1 MFKFFTFVRATFI
14 DLIELIKNS
23 SNFLQ
28 QKLPPLVASNL
39 MVPNPNGSRFWFYV
53 NESLKKITTL
63 IMMKLKAG
71 SYIIC
76 VGLGHIQS
84 NELTHTS
91 ADLTDIN
98 KRVIQVLWLLGLDSK
113 FSFWR
118 SRYWTTSFE
127 PILSGIFSCVCQLF
141 PPNNLREKNL
151 ENCYQPIGL
160 LREASRHPLT
170 THTHTHTQEVRMYLR
185 DK

>member
-1 MFKFFTFVRATFI
+1 MFKFFRFVRATFI

-98 KRVIQVLWLLGLDSK
+98 KRVIQVLWLLSLDSN
-113 FSFWR
+113 FHFDGHVTEQLVLSPYFLESSPVFASSFLLTIFGEKKIWK
-118 SRYWTTSFE
+118 
-127 PILSGIFSCVCQLF
+127 IGISQLA
-141 PPNNLREKNL
+141 
-151 ENCYQPIGL
+151 Y
-160 LREASRHPLT
+160 
-170 THTHTHTQEVRMYLR
+170 
-185 DK
+185 

>member
-84 NELTHTS
+84 NELTQTS
-91 ADLTDIN
+91 ADVNWHKQTSYTGIMTV
-98 KRVIQVLWLLGLDSK
+98 KFGPK
-113 FSFWR
+113 FSFWW

-170 THTHTHTQEVRMYLR
+170 THTHTHTRSGDVLER
-185 DK
+185 